1 MPGVGPLMCFQKLS
15 RWLEA
20 HSSLRSTL
28 SGLDRAYS
36 WISLSWAIELLSQ
49 MWVNLI
55 CSHFKNQYFTHFCN
69 WLQSPNVLGLMI
81 FRRGDWTSP
90 AQQAVIAPQVSI
102 CVPCHLS
109 PPPSPR
115 PADRC
120 SDPQD
125 IHPKGYLPTAQDLEQ
140 WFSPMLH
147 VKVTQ
152 RALETPMLRHQ
163 QCLELSRWFQCAE
176 ELERGEE
183 VRSFQSRGPFPGAWG
198 TTKWSWNGF
207 VLLCY
212 P

>member
-1 MPGVGPLMCFQKLS
+1 MPGVDPLMCFQKFS

-20 HSSLRSTL
+20 HSSLRSTSQGYTML
-28 SGLDRAYS
+28 TLGFH
-36 WISLSWAIELLSQ
+36 SLELLNWSAKCE
-49 MWVNLI
+49 WIWYVLI
-55 CSHFKNQYFTHFCN
+55 FKNQYFTHFCN
-69 WLQSPNVLGLMI
+69 WLQSPNVLGLMT

-90 AQQAVIAPQVSI
+90 AQQAVFPPSSQHL
-102 CVPCHLS
+102 PCHLF
-109 PPPSPR
+109 P

-125 IHPKGYLPTAQDLEQ
+125 IHRKGYLPTAQDLEQ
-140 WFSPMLH
+140 WLSPMLH

-152 RALETPMLRHQ
+152 RALETPVLRHQ
-163 QCLELSRWFQCAE
+163 QYLELSRCFQCAE

-183 VRSFQSRGPFPGAWG
+183 VRSFQSRGPFPGVG
-198 TTKWSWNGF
+198 ETTKWSWNGF

>member
-102 CVPCHLS
+102 CVPCHVS
-109 PPPSPR
+109 PPPPR
-115 PADRC
+115 PPA
-120 SDPQD
+120 PQTGAVTHR
-125 IHPKGYLPTAQDLEQ
+125 IFIQKVICPQLRIWSSGSHPCCTLK
-140 WFSPMLH
+140 S
-147 VKVTQ
+147 
-152 RALETPMLRHQ
+152 LR
-163 QCLELSRWFQCAE
+163 EL
-176 ELERGEE
+176 
-183 VRSFQSRGPFPGAWG
+183 
-198 TTKWSWNGF
+198 
-207 VLLCY
+207 
-212 P
+212 